1 MAADL
6 HDGGDSCGV
15 DGGATGRDE
24 ILDFPVDKAAD
35 DELPAGTRSGVLEQ
49 TSGLQ
54 VGAFLGLS
62 PEFEWGEFLFLQQS
76 GGKAVL
82 EIMPVVG
89 DLVGNVCYLGLEG
102 RARIGGTVGV
112 GKLPVVLAE
121 SLKNLEGKVE
131 SALLGIAL
139 FQQLNDAQA
148 LGIVVEAAMILHE
161 EVEHFLP
168 GMTERRMAEVVSQRD
183 RLGQVL
189 VETEGAGNGP
199 ADGGHLDGVGQAGP
213 VMVSGTVEEDLGLS
227 VETAKGGAVDDAIP
241 VPLIAGAEEMFL
253 LGSGTSRRLRGALGI
268 GSEESLAWVLVR
280 LGGLLRH

>member
-1 MAADL
+1 M
-6 HDGGDSCGV
+6 
-15 DGGATGRDE
+15 
-24 ILDFPVDKAAD
+24 
-35 DELPAGTRSGVLEQ
+35 
-49 TSGLQ
+49 
-54 VGAFLGLS
+54 GAFLGLT

-89 DLVGNVCYLGLEG
+89 DLVGNVCDLCLEG

-139 FQQLNDAQA
+139 FQQIDDAQA
-148 LGIVVEAAMILHE
+148 LGIVVKAAMILHK
-161 EVEHFLP
+161 EVERFLP
-168 GMTERRMAEVVSQRD
+168 GMTERRMAEVVGKSD

-189 VETEGAGNGP
+189 VETEGTGDCP
-199 ADGGHLDGVGQAGP
+199 ADGGHLDRVGQAGP
-213 VMVSGTVEEDLGLS
+213 VVIAGSVEEDLGFA
-227 VETAKGGAVDDAIP
+227 VETAEGGAVDDAIP
-241 VPLIAGAEEMFL
+241 VALVAGAEEMLL
-253 LGSGTSRRLRGALGI
+253 LGSGSSRRLRGALGI
-268 GSEESLAWVLVR
+268 GSEECLAWVMIR